1 MSLHPKPDPDPY
13 SKTGVLRLNG
23 LAWGALVLC
32 FVLGGSADF
41 WGAVGLGLLAVLLGV
56 LGNAGLCLWKLAK
69 GNRYQAGL
77 YFLAL
82 IPLATMLLLLW
93 NTAGHFSKIGG

>member
-1 MSLHPKPDPDPY
+1 M
-13 SKTGVLRLNG
+13 LRLNA

-32 FVLGGSADF
+32 FLLGGKASF
-41 WGAVGLGLLAVLLGV
+41 WGAVVFGILAVLAGI
-56 LGNAGLCLWKLAK
+56 LGNVVLCLWKLAK